1 VAGGEY
7 EVTITLDWR
16 HWLSLAVLL
25 VVLGLS
31 VWLVIRNAD
40 QRTILD
46 VEREQR
52 IAELED
58 ELESAIHGA
67 DEAHDEANEARDKLR
82 ELLDGQIKRHDIA
95 IKHDR
100 KVKVMPPQERV
111 VLLDGQNTLL
121 KEALRLS
128 QEESLALRRSL
139 TLMGMALA
147 NSRERFDLLD
157 KRYVALKRSKKQ
169 EKRRKIM
176 TAVGTSVGSFG
187 VGFGMGR
194 IN

>member
-1 VAGGEY
+1 
-7 EVTITLDWR
+7 
-16 HWLSLAVLL
+16 VLL

-58 ELESAIHGA
+58 ELESALHGA

-82 ELLDGQIKRHDIA
+82 ELLGQVERYDEA

-139 TLMGMALA
+139 TLVGMALA

-169 EKRRKIM
+169 EKRRRIM

>member
-1 VAGGEY
+1 VVAGEY

-16 HWLSLAVLL
+16 HWVSLALL
-25 VVLGLS
+25 VVVTSLS
-31 VWLVIRNAD
+31 VWLMIRRAE
-40 QRTILD
+40 QRTVLD

-52 IAELED
+52 IVELED
-58 ELESAIHGA
+58 ELESALHGA
-67 DEAHDEANEARDKLR
+67 DEAHDEANEARTKLQ
-82 ELLDGQIKRHDIA
+82 EILVQIERHDEA
-95 IKHDR
+95 IKHDK
-100 KVKVMPPQERV
+100 KVRVMPPQERV

-139 TLMGMALA
+139 TLMGMALT

>member
-1 VAGGEY
+1 M
-7 EVTITLDWR
+7 TITLDWR
-16 HWLSLAVLL
+16 HWVSLAVLL

-31 VWLVIRNAD
+31 VWLMIRNAD
-40 QRTILD
+40 QRTIID

-58 ELESAIHGA
+58 ELESALHGA
-67 DEAHDEANEARDKLR
+67 DEAKADADEARTKLQEILVQVER
-82 ELLDGQIKRHDIA
+82 GDEA
-95 IKHDR
+95 IKHDK
-100 KVKVMPPQERV
+100 KVRVMPPQERV
-111 VLLDGQNTLL
+111 LLLDGQNTLL

-139 TLMGMALA
+139 TLMGMALT

-169 EKRRKIM
+169 EKRRRIM

>member
-1 VAGGEY
+1 
-7 EVTITLDWR
+7 VTITLDWR
-16 HWLSLAVLL
+16 HWVSLAVLL
-25 VVLGLS
+25 VVLVLS

-40 QRTILD
+40 QRTIID

-58 ELESAIHGA
+58 ELESALHGA
-67 DEAHDEANEARDKLR
+67 DEAHDEANEARDQLQ
-82 ELLDGQIKRHDIA
+82 ELLGQIQTHDTA

-100 KVKVMPPQERV
+100 KVKVMPPQERLAIYTSQNK
-111 VLLDGQNTLL
+111 LLQQ
-121 KEALRLS
+121 ALEVS
-128 QEESLALRRSL
+128 MEESQALRRAL
-139 TLMGMALA
+139 TLTGMALT

>member
-1 VAGGEY
+1 
-7 EVTITLDWR
+7 VTITLDWR
-16 HWLSLAVLL
+16 HWVSLALL
-25 VVLGLS
+25 VVVTSAS

-58 ELESAIHGA
+58 ELESALHGA
-67 DEAHDEANEARDKLR
+67 DEAHDEANEARTKLQ
-82 ELLDGQIKRHDIA
+82 EILVQIERHDEA

-139 TLMGMALA
+139 TLMGMALT

>member
-1 VAGGEY
+1 M
-7 EVTITLDWR
+7 TIVLDWR

-31 VWLVIRNAD
+31 VWWAIRNAD

-58 ELESAIHGA
+58 ELESALHGA
-67 DEAHDEANEARDKLR
+67 DEAHDEANEARDKLQ
-82 ELLDGQIKRHDIA
+82 ELLVQVERHDEA
-95 IKHDR
+95 IKHDK
-100 KVKVMPPQERV
+100 KVRVMPPQERLSV
-111 VLLDGQNTLL
+111 YKSQNSLLQQ
-121 KEALRLS
+121 ALEVS
-128 QEESLALRRSL
+128 MEESQALRRAL
-139 TLMGMALA
+139 TLTGMALA

-157 KRYVALKRSKKQ
+157 KRYVALKRSKKI

>member
-1 VAGGEY
+1 
-7 EVTITLDWR
+7 VTITLDWR
-16 HWLSLAVLL
+16 HWVALAFLL
-25 VVLGLS
+25 GVLGLS

-40 QRTILD
+40 QRTIVD

-58 ELESAIHGA
+58 EVESALHGA
-67 DEAHDEANEARDKLR
+67 DEAHDEANEARDQLQ
-82 ELLDGQIKRHDIA
+82 ELLGQIERYDESIEHD
-95 IKHDR
+95 K
-100 KVKVMPPQERV
+100 KVKVMPPQER
-111 VLLDGQNTLL
+111 LSIYKGQNDLL
-121 KEALRLS
+121 QQALKVS
-128 QEESLALRRSL
+128 MEESQALRRAL
-139 TLMGMALA
+139 TLTGMALT

>member
-1 VAGGEY
+1 
-7 EVTITLDWR
+7 VTITLDWR
-16 HWLSLAVLL
+16 HWVALAFLL
-25 VVLGLS
+25 GVLGLS

-40 QRTILD
+40 QRTIVD

-58 ELESAIHGA
+58 EVESALHGA

-82 ELLDGQIKRHDIA
+82 ELLDGPIKRHDEA

-111 VLLDGQNTLL
+111 VLLDSQNTLL

-139 TLMGMALA
+139 TLMGMALT

>member
-1 VAGGEY
+1 VAGGEH

-16 HWLSLAVLL
+16 HWVSLALL
-25 VVLGLS
+25 VVVTSAS
-31 VWLVIRNAD
+31 VWLMIRRAE
-40 QRTILD
+40 QRTVLD
-46 VEREQR
+46 AEREQR

-58 ELESAIHGA
+58 ELESALHGA
-67 DEAHDEANEARDKLR
+67 DEAHDEANEARDKLQ
-82 ELLDGQIKRHDIA
+82 EILVQIERHDEA
-95 IKHDR
+95 IKHDK
-100 KVKVMPPQERV
+100 KVRVMPPQERV

-139 TLMGMALA
+139 TLMGMALT

>member
-1 VAGGEY
+1 
-7 EVTITLDWR
+7 VTITLDWR
-16 HWLSLAVLL
+16 HWVSLALL
-25 VVLGLS
+25 VVVTSAS
-31 VWLVIRNAD
+31 VWLMIRRAE
-40 QRTILD
+40 QRTVLD
-46 VEREQR
+46 AEREQR
-52 IAELED
+52 IAELEH
-58 ELESAIHGA
+58 ELESALHGA
-67 DEAHDEANEARDKLR
+67 DEAHDEANEIRDELR
-82 ELLDGQIKRHDIA
+82 TVLDKIAQGDRAITHDKR
-95 IKHDR
+95 
-100 KVKVMPPQERV
+100 VQVMKPSERV
-111 VLLDGQNTLL
+111 IVYHAQNRLLA
-121 KEALRLS
+121 EALRLS

-139 TLMGMALA
+139 TLMGMALT